1 MCIIIMKAFTL
12 EMQILE
18 GYSVINILEK
28 LNAILWGAP
37 SLILLTGT
45 GLFLTFVL
53 KGMQF
58 TKLIHAFK
66 LAFVPNKKEAES
78 EGDISNFKALM
89 TSLAGMIGNGNIAGV
104 ATAVTLGGPGAI
116 FWMWIVGLLGM
127 TTKYAEALLAM
138 KFRVQNDKGEYSS
151 GPMYYIEKGLG
162 HRFKFLAI
170 AFAIFG
176 AFAALGI
183 GNSVQSNTIADVMTN
198 SFNVSG
204 FITGI
209 VLVIL
214 ISLIIFGGLKRISN
228 VAGFF
233 VPMMAIFYIG
243 ASVTI
248 LIINYDQILPAFG
261 LIFKYAFTPV
271 SAAGGFTGIMVMQAI
286 QNGVSKGIFS
296 NEAGLGTVAL
306 ISGNAKAGHP
316 ATQALVAMTGT
327 FIVTIIVCT
336 MTGLVL
342 LVTGYWDP
350 TGGLLSGV
358 SHDAKLEAG
367 ALTSMA
373 FGASLGTLGE
383 YVVSLSVIFFGFSTI
398 IAWFVYGAKCFEYLF
413 GVKYVMLYGVIYVIA
428 TFVGTIAN
436 LKTVWLFADTANAMM
451 MIPNLIG
458 ILFLYKIIKQ
468 ETESYFKPNTQN
480 YSKTS

>member
-1 MCIIIMKAFTL
+1 M
-12 EMQILE
+12 
-18 GYSVINILEK
+18 INILEK

-116 FWMWIVGLLGM
+116 FWMWVVGLLGM

-350 TGGLLSGV
+350 TCGLLSGV

>member
-1 MCIIIMKAFTL
+1 
-12 EMQILE
+12 MQILE

-116 FWMWIVGLLGM
+116 FWMWVVGLLGM

-138 KFRVQNDKGEYSS
+138 RFRVQNDKGEYSS

>member
-1 MCIIIMKAFTL
+1 
-12 EMQILE
+12 MQILE

-116 FWMWIVGLLGM
+116 FWMWVVGLLGM

-350 TGGLLSGV
+350 TSGLLSGV

>member
-1 MCIIIMKAFTL
+1 M
-12 EMQILE
+12 
-18 GYSVINILEK
+18 INILEK

-116 FWMWIVGLLGM
+116 FWMWVVGLLGM

-468 ETESYFKPNTQN
+468 ETDSYFKPNTQN

>member
-1 MCIIIMKAFTL
+1 M
-12 EMQILE
+12 
-18 GYSVINILEK
+18 INILEK

-116 FWMWIVGLLGM
+116 FWMWVVGLLGM

-342 LVTGYWDP
+342 LV
-350 TGGLLSGV
+350 
-358 SHDAKLEAG
+358 
-367 ALTSMA
+367 
-373 FGASLGTLGE
+373 
-383 YVVSLSVIFFGFSTI
+383 
-398 IAWFVYGAKCFEYLF
+398 
-413 GVKYVMLYGVIYVIA
+413 
-428 TFVGTIAN
+428 
-436 LKTVWLFADTANAMM
+436 
-451 MIPNLIG
+451 
-458 ILFLYKIIKQ
+458 
-468 ETESYFKPNTQN
+468 
-480 YSKTS
+480 

>member
-1 MCIIIMKAFTL
+1 
-12 EMQILE
+12 MQILE

-28 LNAILWGAP
+28 LNVILWGAP

-116 FWMWIVGLLGM
+116 FWMWVVGLLGM

>member
-1 MCIIIMKAFTL
+1 M
-12 EMQILE
+12 
-18 GYSVINILEK
+18 INILEK

-116 FWMWIVGLLGM
+116 FWMWVVGLLGM

-286 QNGVSKGIFS
+286 QNSVSKGIFS

>member
-1 MCIIIMKAFTL
+1 M
-12 EMQILE
+12 
-18 GYSVINILEK
+18 INILEK

-116 FWMWIVGLLGM
+116 FWMWVVGLLGM

-316 ATQALVAMTGT
+316 ATQALVAMIGT

>member
-1 MCIIIMKAFTL
+1 
-12 EMQILE
+12 MQILE

-66 LAFVPNKKEAES
+66 LAFVPNKKEDES

-116 FWMWIVGLLGM
+116 FWMWVVGLLGM

>member
-1 MCIIIMKAFTL
+1 
-12 EMQILE
+12 MQILE

-116 FWMWIVGLLGM
+116 FWMWVVGLLGM

-233 VPMMAIFYIG
+233 VPMMAIFYID

>member
-1 MCIIIMKAFTL
+1 M
-12 EMQILE
+12 
-18 GYSVINILEK
+18 INILEK

-104 ATAVTLGGPGAI
+104 AAAVTLGGPGAI

>member
-1 MCIIIMKAFTL
+1 M
-12 EMQILE
+12 
-18 GYSVINILEK
+18 INILEK

-116 FWMWIVGLLGM
+116 FWMWVVGLLGM

-248 LIINYDQILPAFG
+248 LIINYDQILPAFV

>member
-1 MCIIIMKAFTL
+1 
-12 EMQILE
+12 MQILE

-28 LNAILWGAP
+28 LNAVLWGAP

-116 FWMWIVGLLGM
+116 FWMWVVGLLGM

>member
-1 MCIIIMKAFTL
+1 M
-12 EMQILE
+12 
-18 GYSVINILEK
+18 INILEK

-116 FWMWIVGLLGM
+116 FWMWVVGLLGM

-151 GPMYYIEKGLG
+151 GPMYYIAKGLG

>member
-1 MCIIIMKAFTL
+1 
-12 EMQILE
+12 MQILE

-104 ATAVTLGGPGAI
+104 ATAVTLGGPGTI
-116 FWMWIVGLLGM
+116 FWMWVVGLLGM

>member
-1 MCIIIMKAFTL
+1 
-12 EMQILE
+12 MQILE

-116 FWMWIVGLLGM
+116 FWMWVVGLLGM

-248 LIINYDQILPAFG
+248 LIVNYDQILPAFG

>member
-1 MCIIIMKAFTL
+1 
-12 EMQILE
+12 MQILE

-116 FWMWIVGLLGM
+116 FWMWVVGLLGM

-271 SAAGGFTGIMVMQAI
+271 SAAGGFTGIMAMQAI

>member
-1 MCIIIMKAFTL
+1 M
-12 EMQILE
+12 
-18 GYSVINILEK
+18 VNILES
-28 LNAILWGAP
+28 LNALLWGAP

-45 GLFLTFVL
+45 GLFLTVIL

-58 TKLIHAFK
+58 TKLFHAFK
-66 LAFVPNKKEAES
+66 LAFVPNQKEAES

-104 ATAVTLGGPGAI
+104 ATAVSLGGPGAI
-116 FWMWIVGLLGM
+116 FWMWVVGLLGM

-138 KFRVQNDKGEYSS
+138 KYRVQNQNGEYSS

-162 HRFKFLAI
+162 PRFKFLAI

-198 SFNVSG
+198 SFNVNG

-209 VLVIL
+209 VLVLL

-243 ASVTI
+243 ASLII
-248 LIINYDQILPAFG
+248 LIMNYDQIIPAFR
-261 LIFKYAFTPV
+261 LIFQYAFTPV
-271 SAAGGFTGIMVMQAI
+271 SAVGGFSGIVVMQAI

-358 SHDAKLEAG
+358 QHDAHLEAG
-367 ALTSMA
+367 ALTSTA
-373 FGASLGTLGE
+373 FGSSLGTLGE

-413 GVKYVMLYGVIYVIA
+413 GVKFVMFYGVIYVIA
-428 TFVGTIAN
+428 TFIGTVAN
-436 LKTVWLFADTANAMM
+436 LQTVWLFADTANALM

-458 ILFLYKIIKQ
+458 ILFLYKVVQ
-468 ETESYFKPNTQN
+468 RETAHYFDPSTRLYTK
-480 YSKTS
+480 

>member
-1 MCIIIMKAFTL
+1 M
-12 EMQILE
+12 
-18 GYSVINILEK
+18 INILEK

-66 LAFVPNKKEAES
+66 LAFVPNKKEAKS

-116 FWMWIVGLLGM
+116 FWMWVVGLLGM

>member
-1 MCIIIMKAFTL
+1 M
-12 EMQILE
+12 
-18 GYSVINILEK
+18 INILEK

-116 FWMWIVGLLGM
+116 FWMWVVGLLGM

-261 LIFKYAFTPV
+261 LIFKYAFTPI

>member
-1 MCIIIMKAFTL
+1 M
-12 EMQILE
+12 
-18 GYSVINILEK
+18 INILEK

-116 FWMWIVGLLGM
+116 FWMWVVGLLGM

-271 SAAGGFTGIMVMQAI
+271 SAAGGFTGIIVMQAI

-342 LVTGYWDP
+342 IVTGYWDP

>member
-1 MCIIIMKAFTL
+1 
-12 EMQILE
+12 MQILE

-271 SAAGGFTGIMVMQAI
+271 SATGGFTGIMVMQAI

>member
-1 MCIIIMKAFTL
+1 M
-12 EMQILE
+12 
-18 GYSVINILEK
+18 INILEK

-116 FWMWIVGLLGM
+116 FWMWVVGLLGM

-138 KFRVQNDKGEYSS
+138 RFRVQNDKGEYSS

>member
-1 MCIIIMKAFTL
+1 M
-12 EMQILE
+12 
-18 GYSVINILEK
+18 INILEK

-58 TKLIHAFK
+58 TKLTHAFK

-116 FWMWIVGLLGM
+116 FWMWVVGLLGM

>member
-1 MCIIIMKAFTL
+1 M
-12 EMQILE
+12 
-18 GYSVINILEK
+18 INILEK

-116 FWMWIVGLLGM
+116 FWMWVVGLLGM

-204 FITGI
+204 FTTGI

>member
-1 MCIIIMKAFTL
+1 
-12 EMQILE
+12 MQILE

-53 KGMQF
+53 KGKQF

-116 FWMWIVGLLGM
+116 FWMWVVGLLGM

>member
-1 MCIIIMKAFTL
+1 M
-12 EMQILE
+12 
-18 GYSVINILEK
+18 INILEK

-243 ASVTI
+243 ASMTI

>member
-1 MCIIIMKAFTL
+1 
-12 EMQILE
+12 MQILE

-53 KGMQF
+53 KGIQF

-116 FWMWIVGLLGM
+116 FWMWVVGLLGM